1 MGIGD
6 DARGAAFCL
15 WAARPIAV
23 TIAPFAA
30 KSVTISPFAGEPH

>member
-6 DARGAAFCL
+6 DVPGAASRL
-15 WAARPIAV
+15 WAARRIAV

-30 KSVTISPFAGEPH
+30 KSVTISPLPASRH